1 MNESSI
7 NSISNVRSAESS
19 PPPKPQAAPTTSFTL
34 VPQTEN
40 VPAVKPAAASPEPA
54 QAQPEK
60 MPSAATQIG
69 SDANVSIHFRVD
81 DKTSEVTIF
90 VVDRESKKVLRSIPS
105 SEMQKIQIGELLKL
119 IA

>member
-7 NSISNVRSAESS
+7 NSIGNVRAVESS
-19 PPPKPQAAPTTSFTL
+19 PPPRETSQTSSFSL
-34 VPQTEN
+34 VQQPEN
-40 VPAVKPAAASPEPA
+40 VPALKPAAANQEPP

-60 MPSAATQIG
+60 QPAAQVNND
-69 SDANVSIHFRVD
+69 SNVSIHFRVD